1 MEMIMSTIREWIQ
14 CVISELK
21 VDREFI
27 GKLRDIRATSGDP
40 GSKSS
45 KDYMVT
51 RNGEKIH
58 PAIAIADEW
67 IDETIYSNDDKH
79 RRKIESYRS
88 SVRKF
93 ARTNY
98 DLLYKNLKD
107 HRRVQSTLYRKI
119 NNEFTKQLKLNEV
132 LSGFANPSA
141 SGPDRA
147 LGNLRFDDYTTSAR
161 NRGIF
166 DDLEDEET
174 LARQNAESDN
184 EIGHTV
190 NKHRKV

>member
-1 MEMIMSTIREWIQ
+1 MSTIREWIQ

-21 VDREFI
+21 VDKDFFN
-27 GKLRDIRATSGDP
+27 KLRDIRATTD
-40 GSKSS
+40 SS
-45 KDYMVT
+45 DSREYMVT

-88 SVRKF
+88 NVRKF

-98 DLLYKNLKD
+98 DLLYKKLKD

-119 NNEFTKQLKLNEV
+119 NNEFTRQLKLNEV
-132 LSGFANPSA
+132 LSGFSNPSA

-147 LGNLRFDDYTTSAR
+147 LGNLRFDDYTTSSR

-166 DDLEDEET
+166 DDLEDEQSMS
-174 LARQNAESDN
+174 RQDDEANI

-190 NKHRKV
+190 NTHRKV

>member
-1 MEMIMSTIREWIQ
+1 MSIIREWIQ
-14 CVISELK
+14 GVIKELK
-21 VDREFI
+21 IDKDFLEKVRNLRVDKDDR
-27 GKLRDIRATSGDP
+27 
-40 GSKSS
+40 SS
-45 KDYMVT
+45 KEYMVT

-88 SVRKF
+88 KVRKF
-93 ARTNY
+93 ARINY
-98 DLLYKNLKD
+98 DLLYKKLKD
-107 HRRVQSTLYRKI
+107 HRKVQSTLYRKI
-119 NNEFTKQLKLNEV
+119 NNEFTRQLKLNEV
-132 LSGFANPSA
+132 LSGFSNPSA

-147 LGNLRFDDYTTSAR
+147 LGNLRFDDYTTSSR

-166 DDLEDEET
+166 DDLEDEQSMS
-174 LARQNAESDN
+174 RQDDEANI

-190 NKHRKV
+190 NTHRKV